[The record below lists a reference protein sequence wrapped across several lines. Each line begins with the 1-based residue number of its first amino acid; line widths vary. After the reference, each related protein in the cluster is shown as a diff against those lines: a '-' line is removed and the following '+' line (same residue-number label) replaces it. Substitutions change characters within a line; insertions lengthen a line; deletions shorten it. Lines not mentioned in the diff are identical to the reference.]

1 MLSLLMVFACGGQ
14 GNDTA
19 LDVVASVPDGHYILE
34 QSEGFDPIEGDTVYL
49 SFLNGNTIDF
59 SANCNSFEGPFE
71 IQDGR
76 LEIEE
81 LTRTDM
87 GCDEERMAQDQ
98 WLLEFFSSSPLFSEV
113 GEQLVLR
120 NSDISLVFMEHGS

>member
-1 MLSLLMVFACGGQ
+1 MLSVLMVFACGGQ

-19 LDVVASVPDGHYILE
+19 MDAAVSVPDGHYILE
-34 QSEGFDPIEGDTVYL
+34 QSEGFEPIEGDTVYL
-49 SFLNGNTIDF
+49 SFLNGNTIGF

-76 LEIEE
+76 LEVEE

-87 GCDEERMAQDQ
+87 GCDEDRAAQDD
-98 WLLEFFSSSPLFSEV
+98 WLFEFFSGTPLISEAAERV
-113 GEQLVLR
+113 TLS
-120 NSDISLVFMEHGS
+120 NSETNLVFIEHGA